1 MTWRAGSDRWLGQ
14 LSESASGCA
23 APWRGGAGSS
33 RREIWLSGHARI
45 FLSLRFAPIRPWAV
59 ACLVKD
65 VRHQIIAVFD
75 VGGVRFF
82 LIFKNLKLGVV
93 QLVQS
98 TVLPSKESM
107 LRLKIPKTVRLT
119 TIFSGLNI
127 VKKASA

>member
-1 MTWRAGSDRWLGQ
+1 M
-14 LSESASGCA
+14 
-23 APWRGGAGSS
+23 
-33 RREIWLSGHARI
+33 
-45 FLSLRFAPIRPWAV
+45 
-59 ACLVKD
+59 
-65 VRHQIIAVFD
+65 
-75 VGGVRFF
+75 GGVRFF

-127 VKKASA
+127 VKKASALTILIEDEL